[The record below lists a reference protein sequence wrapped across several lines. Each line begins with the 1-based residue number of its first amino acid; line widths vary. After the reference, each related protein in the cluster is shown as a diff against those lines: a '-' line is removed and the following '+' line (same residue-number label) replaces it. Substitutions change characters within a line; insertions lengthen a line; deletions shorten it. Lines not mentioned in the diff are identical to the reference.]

1 MVKLKVGDKVRSI
14 ENHPILG
21 VSRRNVGVVV
31 SVEHGNPV
39 DLDVEV
45 KYRHKLNTCIF
56 QAAELTR
63 ISKVKVPKL
72 NEIWS
77 KRGRARLAKE
87 LEWREAQIERERT
100 KLQRMLREKAALED
114 HLNEITGD
122 VYVPGID

>member
-14 ENHPILG
+14 ENHPAMH
-21 VSRRNVGVVV
+21 VSSKHVGVVT
-31 SVEHGNPV
+31 SVENGNQV

-72 NEIWS
+72 GKIWS